1 MNPSIRLHLEVTILM
16 PCLNEAE
23 TVAACVADA
32 LGWLGRSGTAGEVLV
47 ADNGSTDGSQDLAR
61 AAGARVVEVD
71 VKGYGA
77 ALMGGIRAARGT
89 YVIMG
94 DADHT
99 YDFSHLDA
107 FLERLRAG
115 DQIVNGNRFTGGIA
129 PGAMPWMHRHVGNPV
144 LSAIG
149 RRFFSIEIGDFHC
162 GLRGFDRR
170 AVLALDLQT
179 TGMEFASEI
188 IVRASMA
195 GYRVVEVPTTL
206 AVGGRTRPP
215 HLRTWSDGWRHLRF
229 LLLFSPRWLF
239 QIPGA
244 ALVTVGAALVGIL
257 TFTDISIGGVT
268 LSVGTL
274 IYGAAFVVIGLQA
287 LMFSRFATAYAT
299 QRGLAPPS
307 SKTHDEVEDFRLE
320 RGILTGVILGLIGLG
335 LAAASL
341 WKWSRADFGDVDPV
355 QQVRSIVP
363 AALGLILGSSV
374 VLGSFFFSILQL
386 GLDDPRRTPVDAE
399 DVRT

>member
-1 MNPSIRLHLEVTILM
+1 MHHVPAVADDLEVTILM

-23 TVAACVADA
+23 TVAVCVADA
-32 LGWLGRSGTAGEVLV
+32 LGWLGRSGATGEVLV

-89 YVIMG
+89 SVIMG

-99 YDFSHLDA
+99 YDFSHLDG

-115 DQIVNGNRFTGGIA
+115 DQIVNGNRFIGGIA
-129 PGAMPWMHRHVGNPV
+129 PGAMPWMHRYVGNPV

-149 RRFFSIEIGDFHC
+149 RRFFSIELGDFHC
-162 GLRGFDRR
+162 GLRAMNRR

-195 GYRVVEVPTTL
+195 GYRLAEVPTTL

-229 LLLFSPRWLF
+229 LLFFSPRWLF
-239 QIPGA
+239 RIPGA
-244 ALVTVGAALVGIL
+244 AAVIIGAALVGVL
-257 TFTDISIGGVT
+257 TFTDVSIGGVT

-287 LMFSRFATAYAT
+287 LMFGRFATVYAT
-299 QRGLAPPS
+299 QSGLAPPS
-307 SKTHDEVEDFRLE
+307 SKTDDEDFRLE
-320 RGILTGVILGLIGLG
+320 RGILTGVILGLIGLA

-355 QQVRSIVP
+355 QQVRIIVP

-374 VLGSFFFSILQL
+374 VLGSFFLSILQL
-386 GLDDPRRTPVDAE
+386 GLGDPVGLPVDAE
-399 DVRT
+399 DVSS